1 MFIIPSFHK
10 ITPFMLILSEGAD
23 YWYLSSKFS
32 AEEEVVGLTC
42 FSAHYFVFLHL
53 YPNFRSCF
61 STGPQDLLLSPC
73 RDNRRAPSCPLW
85 IDGGSLIFHL
95 SLLLMYTINQNHF
108 LNSGRV
114 CPLHHQRKQDRMKE
128 VKLFGKKFSQE
139 NLKSDPS
146 WWAFWRKT
154 RGFGHPPGT

>member
-1 MFIIPSFHK
+1 MQLIWFNLIFPDLYDCQMFIIPSFHK

-32 AEEEVVGLTC
+32 AEAQIVGLTC
-42 FSAHYFVFLHL
+42 FSARYFVFLHL

-85 IDGGSLIFHL
+85 TDGVSLIFHL
-95 SLLLMYTINQNHF
+95 SLLLMYTINQNLF
-108 LNSGRV
+108 LNAGSLPTPPSEKAG
-114 CPLHHQRKQDRMKE
+114 QDEGSE
-128 VKLFGKKFSQE
+128 VIWKKIQPGK
-139 NLKSDPS
+139 P
-146 WWAFWRKT
+146 
-154 RGFGHPPGT
+154 